1 MPIALSYG
9 TGATYAL
16 DAGLEC
22 TLVNAA
28 TTTGVANSA
37 QFCLHQSGS
46 GIDHT
51 GIFQALG
58 TFTVCT
64 ADLEISSDGGTTW
77 NALVAGNDFNAN
89 KVLKSTNLT
98 PGNLYR
104 WNIKTFT
111 GTSVTINGTVS

>member
-1 MPIALSYG
+1 MPISLSYG
-9 TGATYAL
+9 TGSTYSL
-16 DAGLEC
+16 DAGVEC

-28 TTTGVANSA
+28 TATGVAASA

-51 GIFQALG
+51 MLFQAIG

-64 ADLEISSDGGTTW
+64 ADLEISSDGGTTFV
-77 NALVAGNDFNAN
+77 ALVSATDFNAT
-89 KVLKSTNLT
+89 KVLKSVNLT

-104 WNIKTFT
+104 WNIKTY
-111 GTSVTINGTVS
+111 GNERHD